1 MELELLSFKSLNM
14 GDFRLKIVSRE
25 SGERE
30 AGRDV
35 GTFMTQTPHFCEILT
50 SHNF

>member
-1 MELELLSFKSLNM
+1 MR
-14 GDFRLKIVSRE
+14 DFRLKIVSRE
-25 SGERE
+25 RESRERE
-30 AGRDV
+30 RETGRDV

>member
-1 MELELLSFKSLNM
+1 MR
-14 GDFRLKIVSRE
+14 DFRLKIVSRE
-25 SGERE
+25 RERE
-30 AGRDV
+30 RESRERERERETGRDV